1 MTIKPDTIFEF
12 WTVDE
17 VAECMD
23 GISDNLYKSL
33 WNKASQR
40 VNVSEL
46 WDQFTKDEQLE
57 LNKSASIHQDNMYM

>member
-1 MTIKPDTIFEF
+1 MTIKPNTIFEC

-46 WDQFTKDEQLE
+46 WYQFTEDEQLE
-57 LNKSASIHQDNMYM
+57 LNKTATIHQA

>member
-1 MTIKPDTIFEF
+1 MKIKPNTIFEC

-46 WDQFTKDEQLE
+46 WDQFTEDEQLE
-57 LNKSASIHQDNMYM
+57 LNKSATIHQA

>member
-46 WDQFTKDEQLE
+46 WDQFTEDEQLE
-57 LNKSASIHQDNMYM
+57 LNKSATIHQA

>member
-1 MTIKPDTIFEF
+1 MTIKPDTIFEC

-46 WDQFTKDEQLE
+46 WDQFTEDEQLE
-57 LNKSASIHQDNMYM
+57 LNKSATIHKS

>member
-1 MTIKPDTIFEF
+1 MTIKPNTIFKC

-46 WDQFTKDEQLE
+46 WDQFTEDEQLE
-57 LNKSASIHQDNMYM
+57 LNKSATIHQA

>member
-1 MTIKPDTIFEF
+1 MTIKPDTIFEN

-23 GISDNLYKSL
+23 GVSDNLYNSL

-46 WDQFTKDEQLE
+46 WDQFAKDEQLE
-57 LNKSASIHQDNMYM
+57 LNKLATIHQDNMYM

>member
-1 MTIKPDTIFEF
+1 MAELNIKPDTIFEC

-40 VNVSEL
+40 VSVSEL
-46 WDQFTKDEQLE
+46 WGQFTKQEQLQ
-57 LNKSASIHQDNMYM
+57 LNKSANEHLNE

>member
-1 MTIKPDTIFEF
+1 MTIKPNTIFEC

-46 WDQFTKDEQLE
+46 WDQFTEDEQLE
-57 LNKSASIHQDNMYM
+57 LNKTAPIHQA

>member
-1 MTIKPDTIFEF
+1 MTIKQNTIFEC

-46 WDQFTKDEQLE
+46 WDQFTEDEQLE
-57 LNKSASIHQDNMYM
+57 LNKTATIHQA

>member
-1 MTIKPDTIFEF
+1 MTIKPNTIFEC

-46 WDQFTKDEQLE
+46 WDQFTEDEQLE
-57 LNKSASIHQDNMYM
+57 LNKTATIHQA

>member
-1 MTIKPDTIFEF
+1 MTIKPNTIFEC

-23 GISDNLYKSL
+23 GISDTLYKSL

-46 WDQFTKDEQLE
+46 WDQFTEDEQLE
-57 LNKSASIHQDNMYM
+57 LNKTATIHQA

>member
-1 MTIKPDTIFEF
+1 MTIKPNTIFEC

-46 WDQFTKDEQLE
+46 WDQFTEDEQLE
-57 LNKSASIHQDNMYM
+57 LNKSATIHQA

>member
-1 MTIKPDTIFEF
+1 MTIKPDTIFEC

-46 WDQFTKDEQLE
+46 WDQFTEDEQLE
-57 LNKSASIHQDNMYM
+57 LNKSATIHQA

>member
-57 LNKSASIHQDNMYM
+57 LNKSATIHQA